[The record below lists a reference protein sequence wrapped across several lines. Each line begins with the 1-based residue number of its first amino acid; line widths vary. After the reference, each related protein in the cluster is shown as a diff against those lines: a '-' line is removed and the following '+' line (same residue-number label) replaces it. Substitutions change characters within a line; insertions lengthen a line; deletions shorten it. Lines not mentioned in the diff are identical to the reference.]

1 MWWIKPWSSTQ
12 VTFTFNVMEK
22 EMRARIWVP
31 WKRHWLR
38 LPNIGNMLTYDVNM
52 GESLLLL
59 EIYGN
64 LKTLK
69 SILIFWGIK
78 RCDINFQMCEKKHSS
93 IKLVLHLCEITYIKR
108 KRVCLPYIIRGVI
121 KGHLIFEK
129 KRKEKKKESKSN
141 ACIQEPAWMWAR

>member
-1 MWWIKPWSSTQ
+1 
-12 VTFTFNVMEK
+12 
-22 EMRARIWVP
+22 
-31 WKRHWLR
+31 
-38 LPNIGNMLTYDVNM
+38 MLTYDVNM

-129 KRKEKKKESKSN
+129 KRKEKRKQK
-141 ACIQEPAWMWAR
+141 